1 MGIVISK
8 ATDGLGDLLEK
19 TFLSPFKTMFD
30 GSCQEC
36 SGPWDLVCFIEHLCV
51 SNLLK
56 LLMILVLCYI
66 TLLFF
71 YLVFKL
77 GIFQCIGK
85 SLCKMCW
92 AACETYWFALHDICS
107 FVWYK
112 LRNTKRVNHR
122 RRRHLRRHQFRDI
135 EQGYSSS
142 GDNELWDNY
151 RNLNVSR
158 KRKSLSRRRKD
169 RVQSSVNRSSRHGT
183 RSHHHRHVRLK
194 SRSMSVR
201 VTGRSQRLKSPRRVK
216 ISKVTSVRRKT
227 RTSKRRRLR

>member
-1 MGIVISK
+1 MGAVISK
-8 ATDGLGDLLEK
+8 ATDGIGDLLEK
-19 TFLSPFKTMFD
+19 TLLAPFKTMFD

-36 SGPWDLVCFIEHLCV
+36 SGPWDMVCFIEHLCV
-51 SNLLK
+51 TNLLK

-92 AACETYWFALHDICS
+92 AACETYWFALQDICC
-107 FVWYK
+107 FLWYK
-112 LRNTKRVNHR
+112 LSNTKRVNRR
-122 RRRHLRRHQFRDI
+122 RRRHLRHRQFQDI
-135 EQGYSSS
+135 EEGYSSS
-142 GDNELWDNY
+142 GDNDLWDDY
-151 RNLNVSR
+151 HNLNVSR
-158 KRKSLSRRRKD
+158 KRKSLSRRRRD
-169 RVQSSVNRSSRHGT
+169 RVQRSVHLSSRHGS

-194 SRSMSVR
+194 TRSMYVR
-201 VTGRSQRLKSPRRVK
+201 VMGRSQRLKSSRHVK
-216 ISKVTSVRRKT
+216 IGKVTSVRRKT